1 MADPKEVVG
10 GTYEAYQLADAFRD
24 AQRLRAMRA
33 PVGRVLPGAEM
44 GLAAVDMYQN
54 GANVENVGDMA
65 ANGVELASKRAVANG
80 LIKQGALRFPV
91 LAAGAVG
98 WQTGRAI
105 DENWERYA
113 PQSHSEMTDVVGGT
127 INQAVRSAGNLV
139 GQDWGVD
146 DSAYL
151 EQKAAANYPQPQ
163 LIRPAAKPAPV
174 NVQGGM
180 PRRGNSAY

>member
-24 AQRLRAMRA
+24 AQRLRARLA

-44 GLAAVDMYQN
+44 GLAAFDMYKN

-65 ANGVELASKRAVANG
+65 ANGVELAATRATANG

-98 WQTGRAI
+98 WQAGRAI

-139 GQDWGVD
+139 GKDWGVD

-151 EQKAAANYPQPQ
+151 EQKYAEQY
-163 LIRPAAKPAPV
+163 APLV
-174 NVQGGM
+174 PVAPRRAPSQQGGM
-180 PRRGNSAY
+180 ARRAQAGS